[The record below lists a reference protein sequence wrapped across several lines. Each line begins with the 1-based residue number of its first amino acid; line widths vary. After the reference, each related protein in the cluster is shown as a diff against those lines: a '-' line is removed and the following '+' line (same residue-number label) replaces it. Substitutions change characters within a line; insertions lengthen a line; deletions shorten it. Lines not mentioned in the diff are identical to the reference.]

1 MKILVIGGTGTIGKE
16 VVKLLS
22 SDHEVIPVGHKSGDF
37 RVDIMSKDSIGALFQ
52 TAGPID
58 AVIATTGLV
67 RFGSLDELT
76 DEDYLLGLKSKLMGQ
91 VNIVRLGRKTIN
103 DRGSFTL
110 TSGVLSQKPIPGS
123 ASVSMVNAGLE
134 GFVRAAALEMERGIR
149 INIVSPIFVKE
160 TMEVLKMDSSQGMS
174 AAKVALSYKASVE
187 SQLSGQ
193 VLDVRDFA

>member
-1 MKILVIGGTGTIGKE
+1 MVHSFKQSAASTP
-16 VVKLLS
+16 S
-22 SDHEVIPVGHKSGDF
+22 SPPPVWS
-37 RVDIMSKDSIGALFQ
+37 SS
-52 TAGPID
+52 
-58 AVIATTGLV
+58 AV
-67 RFGSLDELT
+67 SMQLT
-76 DEDYLLGLKSKLMGQ
+76 DEDYMLGLKSKLMGQ
-91 VNIVRLGRKTIN
+91 VNIVRLGRKIIN

-174 AAKVALSYKASVE
+174 QPRWPSAIRPAWKVNTTARSWMSGISPDRMHGCGFE
-187 SQLSGQ
+187 SGAQRIYIRLE
-193 VLDVRDFA
+193 